1 MSESFQNYHKIETL
15 YDRKGDFSVDS
26 NKIRKSVYC
35 TISPWDVTEKIDG
48 MNIRVMID
56 VDGKVRFGGRSNS
69 AQLPTDLY
77 QFLYEKFSP
86 ENMKKLWITGEPTKV
101 ILFGE
106 GYGAGIQKGG
116 GYRLDKSFMLFDV
129 LVADK
134 WWLEQENVIK
144 VAGSLGCNIV
154 PYLGMMTL
162 EQITELCRVGFTTKV
177 IGGSCK
183 AEGIVAR
190 PIETLFD
197 KNGDRLVIKLKTKD
211 FLGGKR

>member
-1 MSESFQNYHKIETL
+1 MDEFLNYPKIETL
-15 YDRKGDFSVDS
+15 YYRGEGFIVDT
-26 NKIRKSVYC
+26 NKLRKSVYS
-35 TISPWDVTEKIDG
+35 TISQWDITEKIDG

-77 QFLYEKFSP
+77 QFLYEKFSS
-86 ENMKKLWITGEPTKV
+86 ENMRKIWLNGDPTRI

-116 GYRLDKSFMLFDV
+116 GYRKDKAVLLFDV

-134 WWLEQENVIK
+134 WWLDWDNVCN
-144 VAGSLGCNIV
+144 VAEKLEVGTV
-154 PYLGMMTL
+154 PYIGRGDIDF
-162 EQITELCRVGFTTKV
+162 ITEMVQGGFPSLVPNAT
-177 IGGSCK
+177 CM
-183 AEGIVAR
+183 AEGVVAK

-197 KNGDRLVIKLKTKD
+197 KNGDRLIIKLKTKD
-211 FLGGKR
+211 FKKGVY